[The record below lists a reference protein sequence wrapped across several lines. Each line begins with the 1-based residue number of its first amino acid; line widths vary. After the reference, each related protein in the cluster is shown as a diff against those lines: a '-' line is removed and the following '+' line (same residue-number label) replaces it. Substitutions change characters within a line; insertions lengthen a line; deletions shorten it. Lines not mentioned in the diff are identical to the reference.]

1 MCVSVSSVGFVQY
14 SQSGGG
20 GSVHALLSGPGA
32 PLDAALYTEDAPR
45 RERERKKKKSVPSLC
60 ACVSVCVC
68 GFEFF
73 VHAYAGRGQE
83 IVQAYNTVLL
93 QYKRG
98 EEL

>member
-1 MCVSVSSVGFVQY
+1 MLFY
-14 SQSGGG
+14 
-20 GSVHALLSGPGA
+20 LGPGPPWT
-32 PLDAALYTEDAPR
+32 PLCTLRTHPG
-45 RERERKKKKSVPSLC
+45 EREKEKKKSVPSLC